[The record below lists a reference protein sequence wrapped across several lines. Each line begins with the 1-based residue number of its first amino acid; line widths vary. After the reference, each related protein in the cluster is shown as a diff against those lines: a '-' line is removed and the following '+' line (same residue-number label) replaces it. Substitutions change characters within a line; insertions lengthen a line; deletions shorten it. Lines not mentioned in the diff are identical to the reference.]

1 MRIPRFLCACF
12 FLLLLLTGL
21 SAAQA
26 AQDTNFST
34 GPQYLLT
41 GSPLFARPIAT
52 PGLSLGAPLPE
63 PPTAITYSAPTE
75 QETFANL
82 SAVERPPNLSRI
94 FYGVPSTSEIEISF
108 PASLKMPAV
117 PPNFLD
123 TGVSEI
129 TDMDSLRVRG
139 YGVTLG
145 EYARYWKGHRTSAQR
160 HFTNED
166 IERLHKA
173 S

>member
-1 MRIPRFLCACF
+1 MRIPSSVCASFLV
-12 FLLLLLTGL
+12 LLALNGI
-21 SAAQA
+21 SAAQT

-41 GSPLFARPIAT
+41 GSPIFARSIAT
-52 PGLSLGAPLPE
+52 PSLSLGAPLPE
-63 PPTAITYSAPTE
+63 PPTAISYSAPTE

-82 SAVERPPNLSRI
+82 PAVEGPANLSQI
-94 FYGVPSTSEIEISF
+94 FYGVPSTNVIEISF
-108 PASLKMPAV
+108 AEGKTVSL
-117 PPNFLD
+117 PPSVLD

-129 TDMDSLRVRG
+129 TDAESLRVRG
-139 YGVTLG
+139 YGITLG
-145 EYARYWKGHRTSAQR
+145 EYARYWKAHRTSAHR
-160 HFTNED
+160 HFNNED

>member
-1 MRIPRFLCACF
+1 MRVPSFVCAF
-12 FLLLLLTGL
+12 FLMLLALSGL
-21 SAAQA
+21 SFAQN

-41 GSPLFARPIAT
+41 GSPIFARSIAT
-52 PGLSLGAPLPE
+52 PSLSLGAPLPE
-63 PPTAITYSAPTE
+63 PPTAITHSAPTE

-82 SAVERPPNLSRI
+82 PAVEGPANLSQI
-94 FYGVPSTSEIEISF
+94 FYGVPSTSVVEISF
-108 PASLKMPAV
+108 AAGKTVALPQS
-117 PPNFLD
+117 FLD

-129 TDMDSLRVRG
+129 TDAESLRVRG

-145 EYARYWKGHRTSAQR
+145 ECAKYWKAHRTSAHR
-160 HFTNED
+160 HFSNED